1 MKIEEESVV
10 TSRGR
15 CPSCATKGHDRAG
28 DNLANYDDGHSYCFS
43 CGYYS
48 SEKGKKVNRICGW
61 RKLGIICDYEAIYD
75 IYINTHKCDF
85 CLKDFK
91 NSKDRNLD
99 HNHLTGEIRGIL
111 CMNCNVKD
119 VLKGN

>member
-43 CGYYS
+43 CGYYILIHLIFS
-48 SEKGKKVNRICGW
+48 VCYAAFSNFISQCFLGKLPV
-61 RKLGIICDYEAIYD
+61 LLV
-75 IYINTHKCDF
+75 
-85 CLKDFK
+85 CL
-91 NSKDRNLD
+91 S
-99 HNHLTGEIRGIL
+99 
-111 CMNCNVKD
+111 
-119 VLKGN
+119 